1 MFMTIIDSV
10 MNESSIAPFTA
21 AYNEFV
27 ASLGTVFPIAIIAL
41 SLIVGL
47 FGRRLSDPIR
57 FILLFA
63 VGFVASVYWLAPLV
77 TTFVPDIP
85 AYAVG
90 LTVGIFAAVMSR
102 LIYNLVYVGCIG
114 FDVYNICLNGIFLVE
129 ITAMTKGNLAASVGV
144 AVGVTIIALV
154 LRKYL
159 EMIITAAAGGIGIAF
174 FAKQFFDYTAM
185 LGNMDPNTAM
195 FVVGLVLAVPM
206 FLFQYRNR
214 VIF

>member
-1 MFMTIIDSV
+1 MFMSIINSV
-10 MNESSIAPFTA
+10 MNEASIAPFTTA
-21 AYNEFV
+21 FNEFV
-27 ASLGTVFPIAIIAL
+27 ASLGVVFPIAIIAL

-57 FILLFA
+57 FLLMFA

-77 TTFVPDIP
+77 TTVVPNIP

-90 LTVGIFAAVMSR
+90 LAVGIFAAVMSR

-114 FDVYNICLNGIFLVE
+114 FDTYNICLNGIFLVE
-129 ITAMTKGNLAASVGV
+129 ITAMTKGNFSASLAV
-144 AVGVTIIALV
+144 AIGITILALLV
-154 LRKYL
+154 RKYL

-174 FAKQFFDYTAM
+174 FAKQFFDYTTSF
-185 LGNMDPNTAM
+185 GSMDPNTAM
-195 FVVGLVLAVPM
+195 IIVGLVLALPM